1 MYVSELSLVVLI
13 LILSRRFKFR
23 LYIHSFYTFRLYF
36 KPLGV
41 PY

>member
-23 LYIHSFYTFRLYF
+23 LYIHWFYIVRLYF
-36 KPLGV
+36 RTLGV